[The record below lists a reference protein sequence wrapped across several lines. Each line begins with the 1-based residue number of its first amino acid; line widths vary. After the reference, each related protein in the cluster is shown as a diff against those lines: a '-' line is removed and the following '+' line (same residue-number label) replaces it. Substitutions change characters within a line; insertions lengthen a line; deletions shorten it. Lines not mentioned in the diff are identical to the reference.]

1 MDSVPENFWRLAER
15 HKITAHSAQS
25 MHERFRKKLRG
36 YTPSQVAHAL
46 KLASGDSDLSSE
58 IEEEYVSV
66 TPIKREKR
74 SISPPRDNK
83 RDENTYSSAESDN
96 DSLQSKVRRKR
107 PDRKRTIE
115 STENSSRES
124 SPSSKT
130 VDITKTRMKY
140 PPVLKKL
147 GQLSSK
153 EQEKMLEQPELR
165 RLLQAAHHLL
175 IENESKKSKKIE
187 ATKSKTPTPMKPI
200 ERPKRPFAER
210 EVIERVEAD
219 SGSIGNIIRQIQ
231 FESKQDINA
240 VIHALFYASGDIE
253 MATAFLKGGGHKG
266 KEAKA
271 HWRVLRIHSQI
282 CGLLKKT
289 NFYCENTEKQR
300 PKRFL
305 MRDKMVIYQT
315 SPKALKPSQCVLS
328 IC

>member
-1 MDSVPENFWRLAER
+1 
-15 HKITAHSAQS
+15 